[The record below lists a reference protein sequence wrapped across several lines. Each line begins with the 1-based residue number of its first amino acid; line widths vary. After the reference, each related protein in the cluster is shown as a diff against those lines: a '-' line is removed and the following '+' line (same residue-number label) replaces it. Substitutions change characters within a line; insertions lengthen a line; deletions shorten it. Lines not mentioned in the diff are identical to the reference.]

1 MEHPPSLP
9 APRVIAANLLKKR
22 FPALMADIPDG
33 DQLLQVWAVAV
44 GTNDHGHDILL
55 TGCAAFGSFDEAQ
68 TFVPVPKKV
77 FESWF
82 PLAMLNT
89 VPDGV
94 DGIDDLAPA
103 RPERAVVSGGGVATA
118 QAVDISSAE
127 GYDLADRWVSGR
139 QPVRR
144 TRTYLQRA
152 LGVIPG
158 ELAGDLS
165 ETYQMVLAKEFD
177 EDSSSRIAAM
187 CFAIA
192 SLLEDGEQE

>member
-9 APRVIAANLLKKR
+9 APRVIAAKLLKKR
-22 FPALMADIPDG
+22 FPALMTDISDEE
-33 DQLLQVWAVAV
+33 QLLQVWAVAV

-89 VPDGV
+89 VPDGA
-94 DGIDDLAPA
+94 DGIEALGPA
-103 RPERAVVSGGGVATA
+103 RPERTVVSGGGVATA
-118 QAVDISSAE
+118 QAVEISAAD
-127 GYDLADRWVSGR
+127 GYDLSDRWVSGR

-144 TRTYLQRA
+144 TRTFLQRA

-158 ELAGDLS
+158 ELAGDLT
-165 ETYQMVLAKEFD
+165 EIYQLLLAKEFD
-177 EDSSSRIAAM
+177 EDSISRIAAM
-187 CFAIA
+187 CFAVA
-192 SLLEDGEQE
+192 SLLEGDEQE